1 VGQFRKKEGRSEDAV
16 IASFV
21 TGGGVTRGA
30 RASVAS

>member
-21 TGGGVTRGA
+21 TGGGVTRE
-30 RASVAS
+30 S